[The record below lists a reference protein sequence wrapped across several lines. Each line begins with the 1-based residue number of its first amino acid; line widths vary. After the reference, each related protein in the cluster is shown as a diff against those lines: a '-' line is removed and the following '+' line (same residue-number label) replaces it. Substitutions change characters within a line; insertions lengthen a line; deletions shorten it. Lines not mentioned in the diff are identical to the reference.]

1 MVKIVTGNYAL
12 QVDDSWRLGQ
22 LQEIYLQCDTTL
34 APVVIDLFEIADL
47 ERFWNVKIYVTDIA
61 NNAATNN
68 IIINSIGSDTIDAL
82 GTNSL
87 TISTD
92 GASVELQVV
101 SETQWLSSAAGSGS
115 GYTETI
121 ATITSASI
129 LGGFDQIEFLP
140 VNNIDELYDIDH
152 ISFYC
157 SNANY
162 TFAGNFRI
170 SINGQTFLLNNELIT
185 DGIPTRTI
193 TGKNPHVAQVS
204 GSKLICGF
212 LRGDRNG
219 NIGILAGP
227 APVGGTGDITLK
239 IYWKLQTVTP

>member
-92 GASVELQVV
+92 GAS
-101 SETQWLSSAAGSGS
+101 
-115 GYTETI
+115 
-121 ATITSASI
+121 
-129 LGGFDQIEFLP
+129 
-140 VNNIDELYDIDH
+140 N
-152 ISFYC
+152 
-157 SNANY
+157 
-162 TFAGNFRI
+162 
-170 SINGQTFLLNNELIT
+170 
-185 DGIPTRTI
+185 
-193 TGKNPHVAQVS
+193 
-204 GSKLICGF
+204 
-212 LRGDRNG
+212 
-219 NIGILAGP
+219 
-227 APVGGTGDITLK
+227 
-239 IYWKLQTVTP
+239 